1 MMDMLC
7 MPVESLMQKAV
18 EYREVIVSFLLCPT
32 LSHRQIHNKRCVFVY
47 ALSLRGS
54 SPL

>member
-1 MMDMLC
+1 MLMMDMLC

-18 EYREVIVSFLLCPT
+18 EYREVTVSFLLCP
-32 LSHRQIHNKRCVFVY
+32 
-47 ALSLRGS
+47 ALILRGS